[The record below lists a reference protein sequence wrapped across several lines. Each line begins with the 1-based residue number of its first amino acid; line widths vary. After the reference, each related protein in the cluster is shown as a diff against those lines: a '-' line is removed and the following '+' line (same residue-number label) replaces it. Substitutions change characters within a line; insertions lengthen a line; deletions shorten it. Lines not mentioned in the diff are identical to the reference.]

1 MNAERSKTRLG
12 IMGMIM
18 SKSEMIKKDAERSM
32 KYEKTKIETYPTLRA
47 VPIYWGSFKSPRVA
61 TPTFGAKLQAIF
73 HAVDLGTMLRC
84 LVSELVFGQPR
95 VEIQVDVR
103 NDGLNVLNCLHGLTN
118 IQQEKRLIATV
129 ASVREAIQYGDINS
143 VSFVSG
149 PIYIAD
155 ALTKCTTGTN
165 IYNLMVYNIV
175 PVIPFEVL
183 TEMWKNHQQK
193 NNIF

>member
-1 MNAERSKTRLG
+1 MMIRKQEQREQMDDIRVVVHCDGSLMNAERSKTQLG

-61 TPTFGAKLQAIF
+61 TSTFGAELQAIF

-84 LVSELVFGQPR
+84 LVSGLVFGQPR

-103 NDGLNVLNCLHGLTN
+103 NDGLMS
-118 IQQEKRLIATV
+118 LIVFTA
-129 ASVREAIQYGDINS
+129 
-143 VSFVSG
+143 
-149 PIYIAD
+149 
-155 ALTKCTTGTN
+155 
-165 IYNLMVYNIV
+165 
-175 PVIPFEVL
+175 
-183 TEMWKNHQQK
+183 
-193 NNIF
+193 

>member
-1 MNAERSKTRLG
+1 
-12 IMGMIM
+12 
-18 SKSEMIKKDAERSM
+18 
-32 KYEKTKIETYPTLRA
+32 
-47 VPIYWGSFKSPRVA
+47 
-61 TPTFGAKLQAIF
+61 
-73 HAVDLGTMLRC
+73 MLRC

-103 NDGLNVLNCLHGLTN
+103 NDGLNVINCLHGLTN

-149 PIYIAD
+149 PTNIAD

-165 IYNLMVYNIV
+165 IYNLMV
-175 PVIPFEVL
+175 
-183 TEMWKNHQQK
+183 
-193 NNIF
+193 